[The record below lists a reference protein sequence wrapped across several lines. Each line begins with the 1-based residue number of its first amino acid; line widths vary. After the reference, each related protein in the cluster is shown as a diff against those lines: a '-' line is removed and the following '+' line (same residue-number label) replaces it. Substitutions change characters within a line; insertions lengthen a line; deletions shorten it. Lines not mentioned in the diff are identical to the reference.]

1 MRVITFSIA
10 VLVLLSGCDRTVHQ
24 LRDGPVASM
33 RQNESFSVKPT
44 VSSISLKVQPSG
56 SLNPAS
62 LSGLNSLLKNQGRLS
77 NQTIR
82 MQPLSEQGEQ
92 FAQRLEQSLLELGVQ
107 GESLF
112 IQPLVYQE
120 AETAWDLNV
129 VSEAIIVVT
138 PDCVIEDSTTWSV
151 KPFDAV
157 GTLGCANRSNIARMV
172 VNPRDLIRARTLDSA
187 DGINAVGAVKRYHE
201 ADITPLLDIDFN
213 ED

>member
-10 VLVLLSGCDRTVHQ
+10 VLILLSGCDRTVHQ
-24 LRDGPVASM
+24 MRDGSVASM
-33 RQNESFSVKPT
+33 RQHESFSVKPT
-44 VSSISLKVQPSG
+44 ASSISLKVQKSG
-56 SLNPAS
+56 SLTPSS

-82 MQPLSEQGEQ
+82 IQPLSEQGEQ
-92 FAQRLEQSLLELGVQ
+92 FAQRLGQSLLELGVQ
-107 GESLF
+107 TESLV

-120 AETAWDLNV
+120 REVKWDLNV
-129 VSEAIIVVT
+129 TSEAIVVVT
-138 PDCVIEDSTTWSV
+138 PDCAIEGSNTWSV

-187 DGINAVGAVKRYHE
+187 DGISAVGAVKRYHE